1 MEEIVDRSVSVRRFE
16 MNLAAAFGIA
26 ALALAS
32 LGIYGVISFTV
43 TRRTPE
49 LGIRIAIGASTGTLM
64 ASVLRQGMTPVLLG
78 LAAGLGASLM
88 LGRLIASQLYGV
100 SANDPSIISTVA
112 GLLLLVAL
120 GACWMPGRRAARV
133 DPVRALRF
141 E

>member
-1 MEEIVDRSVSVRRFE
+1 
-16 MNLAAAFGIA
+16 MNLAAAFGVA

-43 TRRTPE
+43 TRRTSE
-49 LGIRIAIGASTGTLM
+49 LGIRIALGASTGKLM

-78 LAAGLGASLM
+78 LVAGLATALM
-88 LGRLIASQLYGV
+88 LGRLIASQLYGI
-100 SANDPSIISTVA
+100 SANDPLTISTVA

-120 GACWMPGRRAARV
+120 GACWIPARRAARV

>member
-1 MEEIVDRSVSVRRFE
+1 MEEILERSVAVRRFE
-16 MNLAAAFGIA
+16 MNLAAAFGVA

-43 TRRTPE
+43 TRRTSE
-49 LGIRIAIGASTGTLM
+49 IGIRIALGASTGKLM

-78 LAAGLGASLM
+78 LAAGLAASLI
-88 LGRLIASQLYGV
+88 LGRLIASQLYGI
-100 SANDPSIISTVA
+100 SANDPLTISTVA
-112 GLLLLVAL
+112 GLLLLIAL
-120 GACWMPGRRAARV
+120 GACWIPARRAARV